1 MTPLEFILLLTLA
14 GVLGVAAQRIL
25 GSRYGLL
32 VSIILGFTGAWLGK
46 QLHVW
51 FHLPIIFYVGIGDER
66 FPVLWAV
73 VGAVIVTFAA
83 GLIAGSR
90 RKPEKKK

>member
-1 MTPLEFILLLTLA
+1 MSPLEFILLLVLA

-25 GSRYGLL
+25 GARYGLL
-32 VSIILGFTGAWLGK
+32 VSVILGFTGAWLGK
-46 QLHVW
+46 QLAIW
-51 FHLPIIFYVGIGDER
+51 LRLPTIMDVGIGTER
-66 FPVLWAV
+66 FPVIWAI

-83 GLIAGSR
+83 GFIARSK